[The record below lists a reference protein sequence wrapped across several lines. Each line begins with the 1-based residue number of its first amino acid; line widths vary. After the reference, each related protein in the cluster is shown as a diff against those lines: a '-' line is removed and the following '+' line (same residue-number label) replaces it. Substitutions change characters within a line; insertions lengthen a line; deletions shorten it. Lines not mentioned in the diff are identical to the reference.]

1 MFLRLQKEEKIAV
14 VLLLMAL
21 SSLTVAAWAIG
32 GLEQSTT
39 AIANS
44 EVSVQGKILE
54 LNPTKS
60 GGSVILKLDST
71 PAAIFVSQNSG
82 AKEIMGKVKIGDRIK
97 VMGKQT
103 GYQGSKEITVNRAKD
118 VEVIGPSG

>member
-1 MFLRLQKEEKIAV
+1 MLLRLQKEEKIAI

-32 GLEQSTT
+32 GLEQSTNVN
-39 AIANS
+39 ANS
-44 EVSVQGKILE
+44 VVSVEGKILE

-71 PAAIFVSQNSG
+71 PAAIFISQNSG

-103 GYQGSKEITVNRAKD
+103 DYQGSKEITVNRAKD